1 MERRRALRAG
11 LVVMVILLA
20 FFGIR
25 SLVAY
30 RALMER
36 AVYGEATVASLRGWM
51 SVPYAA
57 SLTEADTACVCM
69 ALEVPVS
76 TCDATKVRDVIAARR
91 ITDRRVFV
99 TYLDKAFDSCR
110 SVPAPPP
117 VLEEG
122 EGLSDALLARLVTN
136 TYPVL
141 AVGVVLA
148 SAGIPAPSSLL
159 VIAAGA
165 FAARGFANL
174 FVVMVIAALGSSL
187 GDTILYFI
195 GVKVGSSADRLP
207 GFLAK
212 AIETERV
219 SFSGCQ
225 PSLVFT
231 SRFIFTPLIIP
242 VNLLAGMYGCAYR
255 QFIPYVLGGE
265 TVWAVEMAGIGYVF
279 GANIELVN
287 DVVGNLTVVAVL
299 LLGVWVVFKR
309 LQNRGNGDEPCTTCT
324 DN

>member
-1 MERRRALRAG
+1 MERRQALRAG
-11 LVVMVILLA
+11 LVVMVVLLA
-20 FFGIR
+20 FFGLR

-76 TCDATKVRDVIAARR
+76 ACDATKVRDVLAARR

-99 TYLDKAFDSCR
+99 TYLDEAFDSCR
-110 SVPAPPP
+110 AAPAPPP
-117 VLEEG
+117 MLEEG
-122 EGLSDALLARLVTN
+122 KSISDALLSRLVTN

-141 AVGVVLA
+141 AVGVVIA

-187 GDTILYFI
+187 GDTILYLI
-195 GVKVGSSADRLP
+195 GVKVGSSGDRLP

-212 AIETERV
+212 TLETERD
-219 SFSGCQ
+219 SFSGCR

-255 QFIPYVLGGE
+255 KFIPYVLGGE
-265 TVWAVEMAGIGYVF
+265 AVWAVEMAGLGYVF

-287 DVVGNLTVVAVL
+287 DVVGNLTAVAVL
-299 LLGVWVVFKR
+299 LLGVWVVVRR
-309 LQNRGNGDEPCTTCT
+309 LQHRGNGDVPCTTCT

>member
-1 MERRRALRAG
+1 M
-11 LVVMVILLA
+11 VVLLA
-20 FFGIR
+20 FFGLR
-25 SLVAY
+25 ALLAY

-57 SLTEADTACVCM
+57 SLIEADTACVCM
-69 ALEVPVS
+69 ALEVPVT
-76 TCDATKVRDVIAARR
+76 TCDATKVRDVITARG
-91 ITDRRVFV
+91 ITDRRAFV
-99 TYLDKAFDSCR
+99 TYLGNAFDRCR
-110 SVPAPPP
+110 TAPAPPP
-117 VLEEG
+117 MLEEG
-122 EGLSDALLARLVTN
+122 KSLSDALLSRLVTN

-141 AVGVVLA
+141 AVSVVLG
-148 SAGIPAPSSLL
+148 SAGIPAPTSLL

-174 FVVMVIAALGSSL
+174 FVVMVIAALGASF
-187 GDTILYFI
+187 GDTLGYLI
-195 GVKVGSSADRLP
+195 GAKVGSSGERLP

-212 AIETERV
+212 TLETERA
-219 SFSGCQ
+219 SFSGCR

-231 SRFIFTPLIIP
+231 SRFLFTPLIIP

-255 QFIPYVLGGE
+255 QFIPYVLSGE
-265 TVWAVEMAGIGYVF
+265 TVWAVEMAGLGYVF

-287 DVVGNLTVVAVL
+287 DVVGNLTAVAVL
-299 LLGVWVVFKR
+299 LLGVWVVVRR
-309 LQNRGNGDEPCTTCT
+309 LQHRGNGDEPCTTCA